1 MLNDKMI
8 RKLFSKRNIILI
20 KEKEMKKVKSIT
32 LQEDNKINYEYKN
45 IKKSSKRHWII
56 FISVF
61 LISSISLILRSQGLT
76 DLFKT
81 PIELSVGIV
90 LATIFTEFSIAQV
103 LFNSNIKNKYIK
115 IMNITILGIIQ
126 LSLFAFSFVLE
137 FSALSDRM
145 LVSQNQNKPDVLII
159 DNYKKQVQ
167 DKDNLINQ
175 YRNQINL
182 IPDDRLSLKK
192 SMLNKIDKIST
203 EKTEIQNKITDSLIK
218 DKNKITDKSS
228 IDNTSGLL
236 NVNPNLL
243 MKYIIIGIASMLNIL
258 YFVLMSSGIIEYKH
272 SKED

>member
-1 MLNDKMI
+1 
-8 RKLFSKRNIILI
+8 
-20 KEKEMKKVKSIT
+20 MKKVKSIT